1 MKKQNKT
8 KGQNWA
14 IKPVARFNH
23 STLSGQVA
31 VRLSVN
37 WFRDNVKNP
46 HLRRFVRM
54 AWPVTFLGLPMIHL
68 STVYVAPKL
77 LTSHLSPRLGCGPL
91 AGREQALYPCM
102 LNERTIPSS
111 RPGPCRAGVNIPG
124 VSHPGER
131 PVVLGQETRTP
142 ELQRALGRQGRVC
155 PSLGPP
161 AILGKKEPRVCRG
174 HPWRRRK
181 VPQGGPPLPPCRG
194 PWFLPRLP

>member
-8 KGQNWA
+8 KGQNWG

-31 VRLSVN
+31 VHLSVN

-46 HLRRFVRM
+46 HLRPFVSM
-54 AWPVTFLGLPMIHL
+54 AWPVTFLGWPTIHL
-68 STVYVAPKL
+68 STVYVVPKL
-77 LTSHLSPRLGCGPL
+77 LISHLSPRRGCGPL

-124 VSHPGER
+124 VSHTGER
-131 PVVLGQETRTP
+131 PVVLGQETGTP
-142 ELQRALGRQGRVC
+142 KTSFRQARESM
-155 PSLGPP
+155 PIPGP
-161 AILGKKEPRVCRG
+161 ASHSGQEG
-174 HPWRRRK
+174 T
-181 VPQGGPPLPPCRG
+181 
-194 PWFLPRLP
+194 